1 MSWKWAVY
9 AVLNVI
15 IEVSATTE
23 ANRSDNLFQT
33 ASRKFKPCSGDQWLP
48 FAVDKIRTSQ
58 DLSVAIEHSW
68 HNVVSKEAQ
77 IPLM

>member
-1 MSWKWAVY
+1 MSWKWAAY

-23 ANRSDNLFQT
+23 ATRSDNLFHT
-33 ASRKFKPCSGDQWLP
+33 ASSRAVVTSGFPLLK
-48 FAVDKIRTSQ
+48 FAVDMIRTFQ
-58 DLSVAIEHSW
+58 DLSVVIEHSW

-77 IPLM
+77 IPLV